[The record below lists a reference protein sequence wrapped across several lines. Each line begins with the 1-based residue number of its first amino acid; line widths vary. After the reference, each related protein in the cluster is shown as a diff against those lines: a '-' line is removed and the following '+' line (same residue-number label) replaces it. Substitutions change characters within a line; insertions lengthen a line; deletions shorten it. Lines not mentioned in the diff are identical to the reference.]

1 MFVFPARLE
10 DPGAEK
16 QYLFTLC
23 MSWNAQ
29 HRARPGKMP
38 PWCQYAW
45 LLPAGPHHNSASS
58 LCSETQDSNTTIF
71 EIKCKEKRNSHCDF
85 SGGRSTLSFLK
96 DLRVLSSIG
105 QFQILFSCRVCGSS
119 KWWFSTCRHKNEEKA
134 GQSHAP
140 KTHYMCSEM
149 TSVRR
154 LPKTT
159 NQWRVLSQHK
169 ITVFSS
175 ASLTVWRKPAKW
187 QQMSPQA
194 VKWESETWSL
204 MYHEHGFWKKVFV
217 FFFLKKKLEE
227 AREDGTDMS
236 VSGISLRS
244 VHVHFCLLSLSSL
257 QLAWYSQQESGSE
270 ICLSQKGLVW
280 CFRANRIF
288 LLEVK

>member
-204 MYHEHGFWKKVFV
+204 MYHEHGFWKK
-217 FFFLKKKLEE
+217 FFF
-227 AREDGTDMS
+227 
-236 VSGISLRS
+236 
-244 VHVHFCLLSLSSL
+244 F
-257 QLAWYSQQESGSE
+257 
-270 ICLSQKGLVW
+270 
-280 CFRANRIF
+280 FF
-288 LLEVK
+288 

>member
-1 MFVFPARLE
+1 MWLIKVVIFHFA
-10 DPGAEK
+10 GI
-16 QYLFTLC
+16 
-23 MSWNAQ
+23 
-29 HRARPGKMP
+29 KM
-38 PWCQYAW
+38 
-45 LLPAGPHHNSASS
+45 
-58 LCSETQDSNTTIF
+58 
-71 EIKCKEKRNSHCDF
+71 K
-85 SGGRSTLSFLK
+85 
-96 DLRVLSSIG
+96 
-105 QFQILFSCRVCGSS
+105 
-119 KWWFSTCRHKNEEKA
+119 KA

-217 FFFLKKKLEE
+217 FFKEKVGRS
-227 AREDGTDMS
+227 REDGTDMS

-270 ICLSQKGLVW
+270 RICLSQKGLVW
-280 CFRANRIF
+280 CFPCKPNILTGSEVEDRHNREGWMCKFIVQRRTGSSPKLWAASKSHRTSAEAENVRMWMKEMLTSF
-288 LLEVK
+288 INLCICLPKADN